1 MLTRRDSQL
10 SKLGRRLVAAHLMA
24 LMGLGLVTLAETGQD
39 PAPGQVFHLR
49 KTAVEP
55 AEPSREDRSQD
66 PARLRLVDEI
76 DRILGRRSYKRASW
90 GIDVHWIEAGEAVY
104 AKSPDAPLSPAS
116 NVKIFTTA
124 VALDQLGADF
134 SFTTRLIAEGTL
146 SEKGTLKGDL
156 VLQGG
161 GDPNLSGGLEK
172 KTRPFV
178 YLDRMVRAAQQVGIR
193 VVDGDLIGDDSYFVH
208 APFGKGWTDTDVQ
221 HRYGAAVSALS
232 FYDNVL
238 SLAVGPGDNVGDR
251 LQVSFFPS
259 YSFFSVINRGK
270 TVSSGARKTFA
281 WSGPGDGNRIR
292 LWGNIPISS
301 RKSWRLV
308 TVDDPAL
315 YTATVFRERLR
326 KVGIRVTG
334 RTRARHYGESEPAV
348 QSNEVYV
355 HSSLPLQD
363 IIAVINKKSH
373 NLAAEILLRTLG
385 AESSGVGSDE
395 AGLQVVYDFLQEAG
409 VDLATVDLYDGS
421 GLSRD
426 NLITP
431 RAEVL
436 LLSHLAH
443 QPYFPLFMESLAVA
457 GRDGTLKGRMRRRLT
472 RGNVYAKTGSLKKV
486 TTLGG
491 YIRTRSRRT
500 LAFSILVN
508 NHAFSSYT
516 AKRLTDRICEALA
529 RY

>member
-1 MLTRRDSQL
+1 MLTRRESKL
-10 SKLGRRLVAAHLMA
+10 SKLGRRLIFACLMA
-24 LMGLGLVTLAETGQD
+24 LMGSGLATLARAGQE
-39 PAPGQVFHLR
+39 PTPSQVFHLR
-49 KTAVEP
+49 ETAVDP
-55 AEPSREDRSQD
+55 AGSSPEDASQD
-66 PARLRLVDEI
+66 PDRRQLVEEI
-76 DRILGRRSYKRASW
+76 NRILGRRSYNRASW

-134 SFTTRLIAEGTL
+134 RFTTRLIAEGTL
-146 SEKGTLKGDL
+146 SPKGTLRGDL
-156 VLQGG
+156 VLEGG

-178 YLDRMVRAAQQVGIR
+178 YLDRMVRAARDAGIR
-193 VVDGDLIGDDSYFVH
+193 VVDGDIIGDDSYFVY

-238 SLAVGPGDNVGDR
+238 SLAVGPGEKVGER
-251 LQVSFFPS
+251 LRVSFFPS
-259 YSFFSVINRGK
+259 YSFFSVTNRGK
-270 TVSSGARKTFA
+270 TVSSGARTTFA
-281 WSGPGDGNRIR
+281 WSGPGDRHRIR
-292 LWGNIPISS
+292 LWGNLPISS

-308 TVDDPAL
+308 MVDDPAL
-315 YTATVFRERLR
+315 YTATIFRERLR
-326 KVGIRVTG
+326 KAGIKATG
-334 RTRARHYGESEPAV
+334 RIRARHYGEFQTDTPGT
-348 QSNEVYV
+348 EVYV

-363 IIAVINKKSH
+363 IIAFINKKSH
-373 NLAAEILLRTLG
+373 NLSAEILLRTLG
-385 AESSGVGSDE
+385 AERIGVGSDE
-395 AGLQVVYDFLQEAG
+395 AGLEVLYDFLQEAG
-409 VDLATVDLYDGS
+409 VDPDTVDLYDGS

-431 RAEVL
+431 RAQVL
-436 LLSHLAH
+436 LLNHLAH

-457 GRDGTLKGRMRRRLT
+457 GLDGTLKGRMRRRLT
-472 RGNVYAKTGSLKKV
+472 RGKVYAKTGSLKKV

-508 NHAFSSYT
+508 DYAFSSYT